1 MRKIVERIGFR
12 VGFCLYGVAAGFYL
26 LRYNNG
32 LDTGVPGYLAAL
44 QLEWLGSADE
54 RITIWATMAVF
65 LVPFLIVAAMVAAIL
80 RRTAPRPRD
89 AGAKPLPDWPGNL
102 LSGAA
107 IVAILAVSAHF
118 FLTDEIERTSSAK
131 IYQLNLNDSEKL
143 PSEVK
148 FVSAI
153 GRIQGDYLYIIEK
166 TRSGG
171 TERTT
176 VYAPFTG
183 RRWTPDQ
190 PVAYIVQLH
199 HGYVTKPSADGK
211 SRAYS
216 IAQDDAEKTAARPL
230 EAELSTSGVPIA
242 VARSLAQEDHLKLAD
257 KLYLL
262 EQTGFPGGKPLNK
275 YEDVVSLL
283 PWLLPAGLPISA
295 VLLLAGL
302 VGLLFGQRQRQAA

>member
-1 MRKIVERIGFR
+1 MRKVVEQIGYR
-12 VGFCLYGVAAGFYL
+12 VAFWLYVVAAAFYV

-44 QLEWLGSADE
+44 QFEWFGSADQ
-54 RITIWATMAVF
+54 RITMWASMGVF
-65 LVPFLIVAAMVAAIL
+65 LVPFFIVEAIV
-80 RRTAPRPRD
+80 RRIAPRRRD
-89 AGAKPLPDWPGNL
+89 ADATPLPDWPGNL

-118 FLTDEIERTSSAK
+118 FLTDEMERLSSAK

-143 PSEVK
+143 PDDVK

-153 GRIQGDYLYIIEK
+153 GRIQGEYLYVIEK
-166 TRSGG
+166 TRSGR
-171 TERTT
+171 TETTT

-183 RRWTPDQ
+183 GRWTPDR
-190 PVAYIVQLH
+190 PVTYIVQLH
-199 HGYVTKPSADGK
+199 HGYGTKPSADGK

-216 IAQDDAEKTAARPL
+216 IARDAAEATAARPFQ
-230 EAELSTSGVPIA
+230 AGLSTSGVPVA
-242 VARSLAQEDHLKLAD
+242 VARSFAQEDHLKLAD

-262 EQTGFPGGKPLNK
+262 EQTGFPGGKPQNK
-275 YEDVVSLL
+275 YKDVMPLL

-302 VGLLFGQRQRQAA
+302 AGLLFSQRQRQAA

>member
-1 MRKIVERIGFR
+1 
-12 VGFCLYGVAAGFYL
+12 
-26 LRYNNG
+26 
-32 LDTGVPGYLAAL
+32 
-44 QLEWLGSADE
+44 
-54 RITIWATMAVF
+54 
-65 LVPFLIVAAMVAAIL
+65 
-80 RRTAPRPRD
+80 
-89 AGAKPLPDWPGNL
+89 LPD
-102 LSGAA
+102 
-107 IVAILAVSAHF
+107 
-118 FLTDEIERTSSAK
+118 D
-131 IYQLNLNDSEKL
+131 
-143 PSEVK
+143 VK

-153 GRIQGDYLYIIEK
+153 GKIQGDYLYIIEK
-166 TRSGG
+166 TRSGR

-183 RRWTPDQ
+183 RRWTPDR

-211 SRAYS
+211 SRAYA
-216 IAQDDAEKTAARPL
+216 IAQDDAEKTATRPF
-230 EAELSTSGVPIA
+230 EAELSTSGVPVA

-257 KLYLL
+257 GLYLL

-283 PWLLPAGLPISA
+283 PWLLPAGLPTSA